1 MEAVVPE
8 DSPLAD
14 YLEGLF
20 AFQQRRVVDTG
31 LISLQEREARMSN
44 ELLILG
50 KMHRQVLL
58 VPPLRPVDDR
68 AFEPNSDRS
77 SLRHYN

>member
-20 AFQQRRVVDTG
+20 VFQLGLAVVTG
-31 LISLQEREARMSN
+31 LILSQGREVRMSK

-50 KMHRQVLL
+50 KMRRRALL
-58 VPPLRPVDDR
+58 VPPLRPVDGR
-68 AFEPNSDRS
+68 ALEPNSDRS